1 MICGIVVVTS
11 TRRHLHISQSK
22 TQNHKCTAPNNSSF
36 LQNQS
41 HNNPPTG
48 DTLLKS
54 PHDFSLVNWGPDEAK
69 GDDRLLQYFV
79 PFPDFSSV
87 RKGNLRYVVGRKGA
101 GKTAVIERVRL
112 ELADDPLFFHSS
124 LSLRNFPLQDFR
136 DLRDKSF
143 RDKSQFVAA
152 WQFLIYLEL
161 ARMICEDQGAQPRE
175 TVDELRKFLSDNDL
189 LDSIGFTESLSV
201 LRKSEQKLKVS
212 IRWLAGESS
221 SGAQTQT
228 QTTLHYKK
236 VFDLLER
243 RIRTISTSSQYW
255 VFMDELDEGYRAG
268 DEGLRLVLLALLRA
282 VEDCSIALR
291 KTGLCFRP
299 LLVLRSDIFDRLE
312 DNDLNKLD
320 DHILHL
326 RWNSRADLN
335 DNSLRKVVAARI
347 TASIPEIA
355 GDGWPKITDDK
366 NINQLPK
373 GVDSLWGYLVNRTY
387 ERPRDVVKFLKFCQ
401 KQSPTGILTF
411 AATKEA
417 EATYSE
423 WLYKEIRDEIHSH
436 LPVWRE
442 AMQCITRAGTGK
454 IGYAN
459 FKGLIESDASIANWL
474 SEPGNSADKII
485 AKLFEFGIIGN
496 LDSSSRWLF
505 KYKDHDLTWNPE
517 MDLIVHWGLHRKL
530 RLLR

>member
-1 MICGIVVVTS
+1 M
-11 TRRHLHISQSK
+11 
-22 TQNHKCTAPNNSSF
+22 QNKVENTPSN
-36 LQNQS
+36 
-41 HNNPPTG
+41 
-48 DTLLKS
+48 
-54 PHDFSLVNWGPDEAK
+54 FSAVNWGPDEAK
-69 GDDRLLQYFV
+69 GDDRLLHYFV
-79 PFPDFSSV
+79 QFPDFNSV
-87 RKGNLRYVVGRKGA
+87 RKGDLRYVVGRKGA

-112 ELADDPLFFHSS
+112 ELASDPLFFSAS

-161 ARMICEDQGAQPRE
+161 ARLICDDQGAEPRE
-175 TVDELRKFLSDNDL
+175 TVDDLRQFLIQNELLNSV
-189 LDSIGFTESLSV
+189 GFTESLSI
-201 LRKSEQKLKVS
+201 LRKSDQKLKVAL
-212 IRWLAGESS
+212 RWIEGEQG
-221 SGAQTQT
+221 SGTQTQT

-243 RIRTISTSSQYW
+243 RISAVQSSSQYW
-255 VFMDELDEGYRAG
+255 IFMDELDEGYRAG

-282 VEDCSIALR
+282 VEDCAISLKR
-291 KTGLCFRP
+291 SGLCFRP

-320 DHILHL
+320 DHILRL
-326 RWNSRADLN
+326 KWNSRPDLG
-335 DNSLRKVVAARI
+335 DHSIRKVVAARI
-347 TASIPEIA
+347 SASIPELKE
-355 GDGWPKITDDK
+355 DGWPKLTDD
-366 NINQLPK
+366 NNTSQLPK
-373 GVDSLWGYLVNRTY
+373 GVDTLWSYVINRTY
-387 ERPRDVVKFLKFCQ
+387 ERPRDIVKFLKFCQ
-401 KQSPTGILTF
+401 KHAPAGILTF

-417 EATYSE
+417 ETDYSQ

-454 IGYAN
+454 ISYAN
-459 FKGLIESDASIANWL
+459 YTKLLLSDTAIAKWI
-474 SEPGNSADKII
+474 SEPGNSSDKII
-485 AKLFEFGIIGN
+485 ETLFDFGVIGN
-496 LDSSSRWLF
+496 LDEAGRWLF

-517 MDLIVHWGLHRKL
+517 MDVIIHWGLHKKL